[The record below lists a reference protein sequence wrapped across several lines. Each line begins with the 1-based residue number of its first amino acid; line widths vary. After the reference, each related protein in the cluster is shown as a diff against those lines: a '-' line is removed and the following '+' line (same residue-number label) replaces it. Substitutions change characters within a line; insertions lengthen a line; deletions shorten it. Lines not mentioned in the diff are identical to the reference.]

1 MKCLKKVVNKMY
13 VKSFI
18 KVLIIPFFFFIFN
31 YLLLF
36 VFNLI
41 YINTDYH
48 KSSYSYDEYFNNY
61 INTVDFNN
69 KLNTFLDNQILIITL
84 ITLIVF
90 IPIIIKNYKKYYHK
104 QNLKIKDVLLL
115 MIIGIVLS
123 LIVNTLLVNNVKISF
138 LKIITTSIIGPI
150 LEEFIYRGILY
161 NKLKEFNSN
170 RTSIIISSVIFGL
183 IHINPIKIIY
193 TFILG
198 IILAKIYE
206 MKKTLKAPIITHISF
221 NLTAILVM
229 LFT

>member
-36 VFNLI
+36 IFNLI

-104 QNLKIKDVLLL
+104 QKLKIKDILLL

-170 RTSIIISSVIFGL
+170 RTSIVISSVIFGL

-206 MKKTLKAPIITHISF
+206 KKKTLKAPIITHISF